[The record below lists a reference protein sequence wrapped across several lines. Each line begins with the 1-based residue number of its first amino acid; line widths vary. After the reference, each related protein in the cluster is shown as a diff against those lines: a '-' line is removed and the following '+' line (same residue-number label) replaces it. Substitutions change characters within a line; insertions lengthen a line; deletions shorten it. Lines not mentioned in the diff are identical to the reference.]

1 MLPSLNKSQGN
12 PFLLL
17 FLSSHPLP
25 PSLYFFYSP
34 LLLPLSLPYLLL
46 YSLPPST
53 SLWPLSHSSFSLF
66 SSHYFLPLIVSFLA
80 FSPFDSTSDVHL
92 LYFLLLSSPTPLH
105 SPHPVQY
112 HRISQYSALRYP
124 VD

>member
-80 FSPFDSTSDVHL
+80 FSPFDSTSDSIFYISYCFLPQL
-92 LYFLLLSSPTPLH
+92 LFTLL
-105 SPHPVQY
+105 VQFNS
-112 HRISQYSALRYP
+112 IAYP
-124 VD
+124 SILL